1 MTARRSRLVRPL
13 LAVLAVTG
21 TLTPTAALAEPLDDA
36 VTALEL
42 TPAQMVAAFDEA
54 RLPNLHPVPDPPP
67 ITGDV
72 ELDDHIRALGEARG
86 YQRRFEPSGG
96 LVIADGRF
104 LQPTAAVAWEQ
115 LQAAAA
121 EAGHAIAITS
131 GYRSAASQRQIWL
144 TRMGATTDE
153 AIDVLMQ
160 TVAVPGYSKHHTGY
174 AVDLRSGGAV
184 LYNFASTPAY
194 EWLSADNFANAMRYG
209 WLPSYPEGVE
219 NMGPSPEPW
228 EFVYVGLENIRCAV
242 FEPAADVSF
251 CDTTGSPFTNSINWM
266 ADHEITLGCDA
277 IRFCPNDVVTR
288 AQAATFLWRFYGSP
302 DAGGDAGFDDVP
314 DGEFFTTAVGWMVT
328 HPNQITLGTTATTFS
343 PHDRLTRAQF
353 VTFLWRS
360 AGRPDPVE
368 QVDFDDVPAG
378 HFARAAVEWAA
389 SVGITFGTSDSTFSP
404 DGTATRAQV
413 SAFLNR
419 FWNLLPH

>member
-1 MTARRSRLVRPL
+1 
-13 LAVLAVTG
+13 
-21 TLTPTAALAEPLDDA
+21 
-36 VTALEL
+36 
-42 TPAQMVAAFDEA
+42 
-54 RLPNLHPVPDPPP
+54 
-67 ITGDV
+67 
-72 ELDDHIRALGEARG
+72 
-86 YQRRFEPSGG
+86 
-96 LVIADGRF
+96 
-104 LQPTAAVAWEQ
+104 
-115 LQAAAA
+115 
-121 EAGHAIAITS
+121 
-131 GYRSAASQRQIWL
+131 
-144 TRMGATTDE
+144 
-153 AIDVLMQ
+153 
-160 TVAVPGYSKHHTGY
+160 
-174 AVDLRSGGAV
+174 
-184 LYNFASTPAY
+184 
-194 EWLSADNFANAMRYG
+194 
-209 WLPSYPEGVE
+209 
-219 NMGPSPEPW
+219 
-228 EFVYVGLENIRCAV
+228 
-242 FEPAADVSF
+242 
-251 CDTTGSPFTNSINWM
+251 M

-302 DAGGDAGFDDVP
+302 NTGGDAGFDDVP

-419 FWNLLPH
+419 FWNLMPH